1 MKKLLT
7 TLFALTAFACGG
19 MPAFGADVVAT
30 ALADG
35 TLKTFVRAVQAAGL
49 TDTLKGAGPFTI
61 FAPTDQAFAK
71 LPPGTLDAL
80 LKDKVKLAQVL
91 TYHIVPGKTLVAE
104 FKPGNLKTVQGDML
118 RLTSDN
124 GKVTVNNANVIQS
137 DIAADNGVI
146 HAIDAVL
153 MPQ

>member
-7 TLFALTAFACGG
+7 TLFALVVFACGS

-71 LPPGTLDAL
+71 LPPGTLDGL

-91 TYHIVPGKTLVAE
+91 TYHIVPGKTLVTE

-146 HAIDAVL
+146 HVIDAVL